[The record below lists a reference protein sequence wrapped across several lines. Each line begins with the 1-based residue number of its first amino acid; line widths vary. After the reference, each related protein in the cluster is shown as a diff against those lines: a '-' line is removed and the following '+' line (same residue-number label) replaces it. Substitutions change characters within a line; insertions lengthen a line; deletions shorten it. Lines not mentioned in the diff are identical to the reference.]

1 MLATENRPQ
10 LIDVDDALHHL
21 SSQDVR
27 KMYKEYVNP
36 GLAFLKGLL
45 GFDKTFYKAKGV
57 KVWDEDEQEYLD
69 FLGGYGALNFG
80 HNPDRVLQRVRQMME
95 RPNLLQASLN
105 VLESVAAYN
114 LAQITPGPL
123 CRTFFCNSGAE
134 AVEGALKTARAATGK
149 CKIISCQG
157 SFHGKSMGALTATG
171 REKYRNPFQP
181 LLPGVVH
188 IPFGDVSALEE
199 EFGRGDVAAFLVEP
213 IQGEGGI
220 IIPPKGYLP
229 EVRKLCDQSGVLLI
243 VDEVQTGFGRTGRYF
258 AVELEKVVPDIMC
271 LAKSLGGGVMP
282 IGAFHST
289 ADVWDQAYGSME
301 KCTLHTSTFGGNTLA
316 AAAATAAIEELVE
329 GKLEQ
334 AAEEKGKY
342 LLNHLRTLQ
351 NRYPMIKEVRGQ
363 GLMIGI
369 EFVESEG
376 ILNTLTGGKLNEVA
390 KEYLGAMVAGELL
403 NKHRIITAYT
413 LNNPNVIRMEPP
425 LVVTYAEMDRVL
437 NALNDILQRQGSFFK
452 MTLASTGTMLKS
464 LFKGGQ

>member
-1 MLATENRPQ
+1 MLATEKKPQ
-10 LIDVDDALHHL
+10 LINVEEALQHL
-21 SSQDVR
+21 SHQDLR
-27 KMYKEYVNP
+27 NLYKEYVNP

-45 GFDKTFYKAKGV
+45 GFDKVFYKAKGV
-57 KVWDEDEQEYLD
+57 QVWDEDEQEYLD

-80 HNPDRVLQRVRQMME
+80 HNPDRVLHRVRDVME

-114 LAQITPGPL
+114 LAQITPSAL

-149 CKIISCQG
+149 RQIIACHD
-157 SFHGKSMGALTATG
+157 SFHGKSMGALTVTG
-171 REKYRNPFQP
+171 REKYRTPFQP
-181 LLPGVVH
+181 LLPEVLH

-199 EFGRGDVAAFLVEP
+199 SVQGGDVAAFLVEP

-220 IIPPKGYLP
+220 ILPPQGYLRQ
-229 EVRKLCDQSGVLLI
+229 VREICDQYGVLLI
-243 VDEVQTGFGRTGRYF
+243 ADEIQTGFGRTGRYF
-258 AVELEKVVPDIMC
+258 AVDGEEVLPDLMC

-282 IGAFHST
+282 VGAFHTT
-289 ADVWDQAYGSME
+289 AEVWDQAYGGME

-316 AAAATAAIEELVE
+316 AAAVTAAIEELVE
-329 GKLEQ
+329 GQLEK

-342 LLNHLRTLQ
+342 FLNSLRTLHS
-351 NRYPMIKEVRGQ
+351 RYPIIKEIRGQ

-376 ILNTLTGGKLNEVA
+376 ILNTLTGGRLGQVS
-390 KEYLGAMVAGELL
+390 KEYIGAMVAGELL

-425 LVVTYAEMDRVL
+425 LIVTQTEIDRVL
-437 NALNDILQRQGSFFK
+437 NALNDILQRQGSFLK

-464 LFKGGQ
+464 IFHSGR